1 MKIMIVLVIKL
12 ILYGFI
18 QLRYYLFD
26 FFFFLIRP
34 GGATILCAIEGMI
47 FVRIFTRTEIS
58 PQVQRHILLK

>member
-26 FFFFLIRP
+26 YNFFFSHKTWGSYYPMRY
-34 GGATILCAIEGMI
+34 
-47 FVRIFTRTEIS
+47 
-58 PQVQRHILLK
+58 